1 MQKSAN
7 PCEHLPRSLL
17 DIFKLICVS
26 CALNACSSLT
36 LDTGKEGQLE
46 VDASKM
52 CLERRGSVQ
61 KVPTRLF
68 RTDGCSLWPHGN
80 WQACCIVHDMV
91 YWCGGDR
98 TFRKQA
104 DNELRACVSS
114 SGHRVIGSLMW
125 LGTRAGGLRIWPA
138 PWRWGY
144 GWEWLQ
150 KMQHQDAEDGSN

>member
-1 MQKSAN
+1 MQISAN
-7 PCEHLPRSLL
+7 PCEQLPSYLL
-17 DIFKLICVS
+17 NIFKLICVT
-26 CALNACSSLT
+26 CTLNACSSLA
-36 LDTGKEGQLE
+36 LDTKKESQLE
-46 VDASKM
+46 ADASRM
-52 CLERRGSVQ
+52 CLIRRGSVQ
-61 KVPTRLF
+61 KVPTRPF
-68 RTDGCSLWPHGN
+68 RTDGCSLWPDGN

-104 DNELRACVSS
+104 DTELRACVSS

-125 LGTRAGGLRIWPA
+125 LGTPAGGLRIWPT
-138 PWRWGY
+138 PMRWGY